1 MGSVNTLDKEINHY
15 LPRLSSRQ
23 KQTVLTVVKTFAEE
37 GEEEV
42 WEDKNFLAKLDSRTS
57 DYESGTIKPLSLNEL
72 EDSARKSYKAKS
84 GKRK

>member
-37 GEEEV
+37 GEEEI
-42 WEDKNFLAKLDSRTS
+42 WRDKKFLAKLDSRTS

>member
-37 GEEEV
+37 GEEEI

-57 DYESGTIKPLSLNEL
+57 DYESGTIKPISLNEL